1 MTQAEPPVPAS
12 WAPTKAEVCK
22 ARAMI
27 CNTMAVLGA
36 HLEVGSP
43 EYCDILRQRT
53 ACVND
58 HLVTMLFFW
67 EGLLGA
73 LFGIIAVGRPGAWKT
88 ASWTGALAE

>member
-58 HLVTMLFFW
+58 HLVTMLNAY
-67 EGLLGA
+67 EAEKPEDGRDGLAPNIRWARAVRRLA
-73 LFGIIAVGRPGAWKT
+73 LV
-88 ASWTGALAE
+88 